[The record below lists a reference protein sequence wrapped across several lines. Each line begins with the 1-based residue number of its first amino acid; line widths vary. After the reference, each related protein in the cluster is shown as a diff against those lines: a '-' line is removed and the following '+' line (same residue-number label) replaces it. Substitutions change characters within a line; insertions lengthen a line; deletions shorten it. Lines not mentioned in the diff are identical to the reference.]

1 MASHAG
7 QHILFVAVCALRYV
21 LGILVGVVNARGSGG
36 QDFKTRSWKSACHR
50 RVTLKMNPTPTPTPT
65 KSPSP
70 TDSMS
75 SGEDLGQFDF
85 SAAAEETKQ
94 TNPNPEELAEEKS
107 NVPEE
112 TPSSATKPGEVTEE
126 KTSSAAKTPTSAAK
140 TPSPVFVPATKTSS
154 KSSGFDL
161 LYWNDP
167 KQSAVVF
174 VGGIFFFYMFMYRQ
188 HTVLSLA
195 ATAIAFN
202 LIVNG
207 LHTLLKKSP
216 LFPYCKQYVPL
227 KLPTVLDAV
236 AGVTSLALTIAVKQ
250 TCYQSVGFVRQR
262 VTKALNECSSIAEFG
277 QMFALTFLVYK
288 IGSWF
293 SPLSLC
299 CITFVGMFSC
309 PKAYQLFQ
317 TPIDAKLN
325 ELTTVLGSK
334 YTELVQSNEKLEKV
348 INFVTNAPDTKKDL

>member
-1 MASHAG
+1 
-7 QHILFVAVCALRYV
+7 
-21 LGILVGVVNARGSGG
+21 
-36 QDFKTRSWKSACHR
+36 
-50 RVTLKMNPTPTPTPT
+50 
-65 KSPSP
+65 
-70 TDSMS
+70 MS

-85 SAAAEETKQ
+85 SAAEETKQ
-94 TNPNPEELAEEKS
+94 ETNPNPEELEEKT
-107 NVPEE
+107 NVVPKETPTTPTKPGDVPEE
-112 TPSSATKPGEVTEE
+112 TPTTPTKPGEVTEE
-126 KTSSAAKTPTSAAK
+126 KTSSTAKTPR
-140 TPSPVFVPATKTSS
+140 PVFVPATKTSS
-154 KSSGFDL
+154 PSSGFDL

-167 KQSAVVF
+167 KQSAAVF
-174 VGGIFFFYMFMYRQ
+174 VGGILFFYMFLYRQ
-188 HTVLSLA
+188 HSFISLS

-227 KLPTVLDAV
+227 KLPTVLDGLDLV
-236 AGVTSLALTIAVKQ
+236 WQLGLTIAVKK

-262 VTKALNECSSIAEFG
+262 VTKALNECSSIAEFS

-293 SPLSLC
+293 SPLTLC
-299 CITFVGMFSC
+299 CITFVVMFSC
-309 PKAYQLFQ
+309 PKAYQMFQ

-325 ELTTVLGSK
+325 ELTTVVGSK

-348 INFVTNAPDTKKDL
+348 IEFVTNAPVENTKKDL